1 MTNTEQLIE
10 EQNTRYLKISLNY
23 QLFAESSSDKT
34 EKATPKKKADA
45 RKKGQVFQSREVS
58 TAFILLILIVSL
70 SVLGPSIYDQLTLY
84 FKRIYQEYLVNAAAL
99 DFSTLANIYIESALV
114 LIKAV
119 LPILLISM
127 LAGLI
132 SGYVQVGFLLTLE
145 PLKPQ
150 FSRLNPLKGFKR
162 FFSLR
167 AIVELL
173 KSIIKIVIVSVVA
186 YSYISSQTNEIL
198 TLIDTTV
205 AEVMIYIASSA
216 FSVALRICIALIVL
230 GLLDYI
236 YQKFDYEKNLKMTK
250 QEVKE
255 EFKQQEGNPE
265 VKSKIKQKQRQMSM
279 KRMMQEVPNADVV
292 ITNPTHYAVALKYDT
307 QKSPAPF
314 VIAKG
319 QDYIALRI
327 KEMAKQNKVEVVEN
341 KQLARTLYSTVDI
354 GEAIPPELYQAVAE
368 ILAFVFNL
376 KNA

>member
-10 EQNTRYLKISLNY
+10 EQNTQYLKISLNY

-45 RKKGQVFQSREVS
+45 RKKGQVFKSREVS
-58 TAFILLILIVSL
+58 TAFILLILVVSL
-70 SVLGPSIYDQLTLY
+70 SALGPNIYDQLTLY
-84 FKRIYQEYLVNAAAL
+84 FKRIYQEYLVNAATL
-99 DFSTLANIYIESALV
+99 DFATLANIYIESAMV
-114 LIKAV
+114 LIKVV

-127 LAGLI
+127 VAGLI

-173 KSIIKIVIVSVVA
+173 KSLLKIIIVTVVA

-198 TLIDTTV
+198 NLIDTTV
-205 AEVMIYIASSA
+205 AGVMLYIASSA
-216 FSVALRICIALIVL
+216 FSVSLRICIALIVL

-236 YQKFDYEKNLKMTK
+236 YQKFDYEKSLKMTK

-327 KEMAKQNKVEVVEN
+327 KDMAKQNKVEVVEN

>member
-1 MTNTEQLIE
+1 MTNTEQFIE
-10 EQNTRYLKISLNY
+10 EQNTQYKKISLNY

-58 TAFILLILIVSL
+58 TSFILLILIVSL
-70 SVLGPSIYDQLTLY
+70 SALGPNIYDQLTLY
-84 FKRIYQEYLVNAAAL
+84 FKRIYQEYLVNAATL

-114 LIKAV
+114 LIKVV
-119 LPILLISM
+119 LPVLLISM

-205 AEVMIYIASSA
+205 AGVMLYIASSA
-216 FSVALRICIALIVL
+216 FSVSLRICIALIVL

-236 YQKFDYEKNLKMTK
+236 YQKFDYEKNLRMTK

>member
-10 EQNTRYLKISLNY
+10 EQNNQYLKISLNY

-70 SVLGPSIYDQLTLY
+70 NVLGPSIYEQLTLY

-198 TLIDTTV
+198 NLIDTTV

>member
-70 SVLGPSIYDQLTLY
+70 NVLGPSIYDQLTLY

-198 TLIDTTV
+198 NLIDTTV